1 MFAGV
6 HSMQGKVYFDPG
18 EPTVAIL
25 TDQEARKRMEISCK
39 GVEAIRSLKETQNC
53 IETFRIVRSEAGG
66 TYRYCGDWMITN
78 ITMLAEDQA
87 SISLLGVFPEWT

>member
-1 MFAGV
+1 
-6 HSMQGKVYFDPG
+6 
-18 EPTVAIL
+18 
-25 TDQEARKRMEISCK
+25 
-39 GVEAIRSLKETQNC
+39 LKETQNC